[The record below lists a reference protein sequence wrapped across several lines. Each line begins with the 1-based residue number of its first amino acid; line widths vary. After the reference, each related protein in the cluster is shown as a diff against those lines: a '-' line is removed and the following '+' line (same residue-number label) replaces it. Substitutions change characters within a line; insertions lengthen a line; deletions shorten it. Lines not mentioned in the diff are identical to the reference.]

1 MNKNVNEYYEGYKLE
16 GAELL
21 INNVT
26 KGASGTG
33 SPYLSITLQDN
44 TGSILGKK
52 WDATDLDIIT
62 CEIGKVI
69 KVTGD
74 VIDYRG
80 NKQLKILKVEEVDQN
95 LVDITKLCMPS
106 PVPQKDLE
114 TALKQYIN
122 MIQNEDAKKIVTTLI
137 DQYYNQYVTY
147 PAAKSNHH
155 EFMSGLLYHTLSMAG
170 TATLIASRYNHV
182 NKDILISGVLLHDL
196 GKVIELSGPV
206 ATQYT
211 MEGKLLGHI
220 SIVCSEIRRVSSELN
235 IKGEVPILL
244 EHMVL
249 SHHGKQEF
257 GSPVLPMTREALIL
271 SVVDD
276 LDAKMN
282 ILDKAYENVEE
293 GEFTSNIKAMDG
305 RAFYKPHLK

>member
-1 MNKNVNEYYEGYKLE
+1 MKNVNEYTEGYKLD
-16 GAELL
+16 GVELL

-33 SPYLSITLQDN
+33 SPYLSLTLQDN
-44 TGSILGKK
+44 TGAIVGKK
-52 WDATDLDIIT
+52 WDASDEDIIT
-62 CEIGKVI
+62 AEIGKVI
-69 KVTGD
+69 KVYGD

-80 NKQLKILKVEEVDQN
+80 NKQIKVVKIEEIDQN
-95 LVDITKLCMPS
+95 LVDISRFCIPS
-106 PVPQKDLE
+106 PVSQDKLE
-114 TALKQYIN
+114 AALKQYIN
-122 MIQNEDAKKIVTTLI
+122 TIKNEDAKKIVTTLI
-137 DQYYNQYVTY
+137 DKYYNQYVTY

-170 TATLIASRYNHV
+170 TATLIASRYDNV

-211 MEGKLLGHI
+211 FEGKLLGHI
-220 SIVCSEIRRVSSELN
+220 SIVCGEIRRVASELN
-235 IKGEVPILL
+235 IKGEVPVLL

-257 GSPVLPMTREALIL
+257 GSPVLPMTKEALIL
-271 SVVDD
+271 STVDD

-282 ILDKAYENVEE
+282 ILDKAYENVLE
-293 GEFTSNIKAMDG
+293 GEFTANIKAMDG
-305 RAFYKPHLK
+305 RSFYKPHLK

>member
-1 MNKNVNEYYEGYKLE
+1 MKNVNEYTEGYKLE
-16 GAELL
+16 GTELL

-33 SPYLSITLQDN
+33 SPYLSLTLQDN
-44 TGSILGKK
+44 TGSIVGKK
-52 WDATDLDIIT
+52 WDASDEDIIT
-62 CEIGKVI
+62 AEVGKVI
-69 KVTGD
+69 KVYGD

-80 NKQLKILKVEEVDQN
+80 NKQIKVVKIEEIDQN
-95 LVDITKLCMPS
+95 LVDISRFCIPS
-106 PVPQKDLE
+106 PVSQEKLE
-114 TALKQYIN
+114 SALKQYIN
-122 MIQNEDAKKIVTTLI
+122 TIKNEDAKKIVTTLI

-170 TATLIASRYNHV
+170 TATLIASRYDNV

-211 MEGKLLGHI
+211 FEGKLLGHI
-220 SIVCSEIRRVSSELN
+220 SIVCGEIRRVASELN
-235 IKGEVPILL
+235 IKGEVPVLL

-257 GSPVLPMTREALIL
+257 GSPVLPMTKEALIL
-271 SVVDD
+271 STVDD

-305 RAFYKPHLK
+305 RSFYKSHLK

>member
-1 MNKNVNEYYEGYKLE
+1 MKNVNEYTEGFKLD
-16 GAELL
+16 GVELL

-33 SPYLSITLQDN
+33 SPYLSLTLQDN
-44 TGSILGKK
+44 TGAIVGKK
-52 WDATDLDIIT
+52 WDASDEDIIT
-62 CEIGKVI
+62 AEIGKVI
-69 KVTGD
+69 KVYGD

-80 NKQLKILKVEEVDQN
+80 NKQIKVVKIEEIDQN
-95 LVDITKLCMPS
+95 LVDISRFCIPS
-106 PVPQKDLE
+106 PVSQDKLE
-114 TALKQYIN
+114 AALKQYIN
-122 MIQNEDAKKIVTTLI
+122 TIKNEDAKKIVTTLI
-137 DQYYNQYVTY
+137 DKYYNQYVTY

-170 TATLIASRYNHV
+170 TATLIASRYDNV

-211 MEGKLLGHI
+211 FEGKLLGHI
-220 SIVCSEIRRVSSELN
+220 SIVCGEIRRVASELN
-235 IKGEVPILL
+235 IKGEVPVLL

-257 GSPVLPMTREALIL
+257 GSPVLPMTKEALIL
-271 SVVDD
+271 STVDD

-282 ILDKAYENVEE
+282 ILDKAYENVLE
-293 GEFTSNIKAMDG
+293 GEFTANIKAMDG
-305 RAFYKPHLK
+305 RSFYKPHLK